1 MFFPLYIDLK
11 NKEVLIVGGG
21 KLSCRKAQTIKEYEA
36 HITVYSEKLTEK
48 KLNEI
53 KDIKFISENLK
64 NDDETI
70 EKLVKQYFLVIAAT
84 DNNELNDRI
93 ACVCMKNNIL
103 INNVSSKT
111 EMNAMFGAIVK
122 NDEFHVAI
130 STNGK
135 NCKRSKSLKTRIQ
148 ELLNEIESS
157 RE

>member
-1 MFFPLYIDLK
+1 M
-11 NKEVLIVGGG
+11 
-21 KLSCRKAQTIKEYEA
+21 
-36 HITVYSEKLTEK
+36 
-48 KLNEI
+48 
-53 KDIKFISENLK
+53 
-64 NDDETI
+64 
-70 EKLVKQYFLVIAAT
+70 KQYFLVIAAT

-122 NDEFHVAI
+122 NDEFHVAV

>member
-1 MFFPLYIDLK
+1 M
-11 NKEVLIVGGG
+11 
-21 KLSCRKAQTIKEYEA
+21 SCRKAQTIKEYEA

-122 NDEFHVAI
+122 NDEFHVAV